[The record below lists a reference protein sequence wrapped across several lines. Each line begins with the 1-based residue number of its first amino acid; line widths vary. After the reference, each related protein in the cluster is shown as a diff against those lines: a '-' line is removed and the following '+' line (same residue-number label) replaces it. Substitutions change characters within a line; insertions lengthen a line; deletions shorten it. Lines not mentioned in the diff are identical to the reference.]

1 MMSVGGSGG
10 DETLSSL
17 PRSDSY
23 GSSAS
28 ASPTAGR
35 LLPPA
40 VQELR
45 ISEHDKELLRQCQE
59 ESIKRAAPCAAIAG
73 GLTHFAVGI
82 GKLAPHPR
90 YGSLFKVL
98 GSTLAGFMFGK
109 ISYLRECEAKF
120 KADPLSAIGQ
130 AIRER
135 EGGFV
140 TDPSAVPTSPPVTP
154 PGYSMTPPPMQPNDT
169 EEAPPSRA
177 FNSYEEL
184 RLRNR
189 LNAAGSGNIQ
199 KAPPSPNA
207 GVRPEMRPMPGND
220 DYGSSNDDYERSN
233 EPSPDPPSLRR
244 RRRINAYGDEL
255 EDV

>member
-1 MMSVGGSGG
+1 M
-10 DETLSSL
+10 
-17 PRSDSY
+17 
-23 GSSAS
+23 
-28 ASPTAGR
+28 
-35 LLPPA
+35 
-40 VQELR
+40 
-45 ISEHDKELLRQCQE
+45 
-59 ESIKRAAPCAAIAG
+59 
-73 GLTHFAVGI
+73 
-82 GKLAPHPR
+82 
-90 YGSLFKVL
+90 L
-98 GSTLAGFMFGK
+98 GSALAGFMFGK
-109 ISYLRECEAKF
+109 ISYLPECEAKF

-154 PGYSMTPPPMQPNDT
+154 PGYSMTPPPMQPNDM